1 MTERSS
7 VSFTS
12 KCWWRFLLTASV
24 SCLWAISAT
33 AQSNV
38 TVRVMAANL
47 NGNSQTLGTSQLNI
61 LQGLKA
67 DIVAMQEFL
76 YSDNSTNAFRQMID
90 DTFGTNY
97 VYFRESGYS
106 LPNGIISRYPIIA
119 SGSWDDP

>member
-7 VSFTS
+7 VRFTS
-12 KCWWRFLLTASV
+12 KCWWRFLLTSSV
-24 SCLWAISAT
+24 SYLWAISAT

-67 DIVAMQEFL
+67 DVVAMQEFI

-90 DTFGTNY
+90 DTFGTNF
-97 VYFRESGYS
+97 VY
-106 LPNGIISRYPIIA
+106 
-119 SGSWDDP
+119 